1 MSIPSPIHHGPGAR
15 RPSEWV
21 RRWARRLAPGA
32 RVLDFAAGSGRNAAP
47 LLDAGARVTA
57 ADLDGAALALWGDP
71 LDGQRG
77 ADGLPAPPGPGA
89 AVERVVA
96 DLERGPWPFE
106 AARFDA
112 VVCCNYLFRPRLDLL
127 FGLLAP
133 GGLMIYETFAR
144 GNERYGKPSNPAF
157 LLAEGELGEAAR
169 RNGFTVLAYEHGY
182 AGPAR
187 PALVQR
193 LAAARPPFDPERY
206 PVVG

>member
-1 MSIPSPIHHGPGAR
+1 MSIPSPIPHGPGAQ
-15 RPSEWV
+15 RPSDWV
-21 RRWARRLAPGA
+21 ARWARLLPAGA
-32 RVLDFAAGSGRNAAP
+32 RVLDFAAGGGRNAAP
-47 LLDAGARVTA
+47 LLEAGARVSA
-57 ADLDGAALALWGDP
+57 ADIDGAALALWGGAHP
-71 LDGQRG
+71 GQPAGHGRPGSGG
-77 ADGLPAPPGPGA
+77 AREE
-89 AVERVVA
+89 VERLVV
-96 DLERGPWPFE
+96 DLEHRPWPFE
-106 AARFDA
+106 AGRFDA

-157 LLAEGELGEAAR
+157 LLADGELFEAAR

-182 AGPAR
+182 AGAAR

-193 LAAARPPFDPERY
+193 LAAVRPPFDPERY